1 MRLSKPVLLV
11 IGVIAC
17 ALVAFAA
24 VKGVRLL
31 QDGKR
36 VDKAASSIAINTAGA
51 DLGGPFTLVGVGG
64 RTVTDRDFR
73 GRYMLLYFGYS
84 YCPDVCPTELQM
96 VGRALDMMGPAAQK
110 IVPIF
115 VSVDPARDTP
125 EELAKYV
132 KAFYPRM
139 IGLTGTRAEID
150 KVTGSYH
157 AYYKIGKPSKPGAK
171 DYLVNHTAFLYLV
184 GPDGKLR
191 TMYRGGANAEQL
203 SRALKAQVD

>member
-1 MRLSKPVLLV
+1 MRLSKPVLLA
-11 IGVIAC
+11 IGAVGC

-24 VKGVRLL
+24 VKGVRLI
-31 QDGKR
+31 QGGKH
-36 VDKAASSIAINTAGA
+36 VDKAASSIAIDTAGA

-64 RTVTDRDFR
+64 RTVTDKDFR
-73 GRYMLLYFGYS
+73 GRFMLIYFGYS
-84 YCPDVCPTELQM
+84 YCPDICPTELQM

-110 IVPIF
+110 VVPVFI
-115 VSVDPARDTP
+115 SVDPARDTP

-132 KAFYPRM
+132 KAFHPRM
-139 IGLTGTRAEID
+139 IGLTGSRAEID

-157 AYYKIGKPSKPGAK
+157 AYYTIGKPSKPGAG

-191 TMYRGGANAEQL
+191 TIYRGGTKADELAT
-203 SRALKAQVD
+203 ALKSAVQ